1 MIGGVQH
8 DMSQDVHNG
17 AGPLLALAVLVR
29 DGLRN
34 VPGGDQI
41 QEFKPL
47 ATEFGRLRLALRQV
61 GFGPDRHALGFL
73 PQPLQPDQLGGE
85 NVGHQLQRSMIVAA
99 GIVAAGGSNC
109 VQNFPVRP
117 FVVGKLTAQIVG
129 KIHETALRSMVSKPN
144 VIRGSPTGNVVTIL
158 SHFRT
163 KLLDVAPGSPA
174 FVTFLAMPR
183 KAPTTRAVQEDE
195 AEARPARLG
204 EPRLGGPDDLARLA
218 LRACLIARDA
228 AFNVRDL
235 LTHSSRMAFLAIK
248 DCEKELDQI
257 ERQIDEQL
265 PAAITRVNEAR
276 ARQLLS
282 SLKSTTDLE
291 RIGDLV
297 MSVAM
302 RMQARTT
309 KMPAADVRQLVEMSA
324 VLREMLD
331 LIHKGY
337 STLDLEC
344 ARKVLQMDKE
354 IDRVC
359 HALFQTHLAENVSPG
374 DTSGFEILLMA
385 QALERAGDHTTNLAE
400 DLYSLIEGR
409 SLRHVPKKKAAN

>member
-1 MIGGVQH
+1 
-8 DMSQDVHNG
+8 
-17 AGPLLALAVLVR
+17 
-29 DGLRN
+29 
-34 VPGGDQI
+34 
-41 QEFKPL
+41 
-47 ATEFGRLRLALRQV
+47 
-61 GFGPDRHALGFL
+61 
-73 PQPLQPDQLGGE
+73 
-85 NVGHQLQRSMIVAA
+85 
-99 GIVAAGGSNC
+99 
-109 VQNFPVRP
+109 
-117 FVVGKLTAQIVG
+117 
-129 KIHETALRSMVSKPN
+129 
-144 VIRGSPTGNVVTIL
+144 
-158 SHFRT
+158 
-163 KLLDVAPGSPA
+163 
-174 FVTFLAMPR
+174 MPR
-183 KAPTTRAVQEDE
+183 KTPASRNNGAEEAATRPRVAKAA
-195 AEARPARLG
+195 AESK
-204 EPRLGGPDDLARLA
+204 LGGPDDLARLA
-218 LRACLIARDA
+218 LKACLIARDA

-235 LTHSSRMAFLAIK
+235 LTNSSRMAFLAIK

-257 ERQIDEQL
+257 ERKIDERL

-302 RMQARTT
+302 RAQARTS
-309 KMPAADVRQLVEMSA
+309 KMAASDVRQLVEMSS

-331 LIHKGY
+331 LVHQGF

-359 HALFQTHLAENVSPG
+359 HTLFQKHLAETVAQG
-374 DTSGFEILLMA
+374 DTAGFDVLLMA

-409 SLRHVPKKKAAN
+409 SLRHLPKKKAAG